1 MSSATDR
8 AGSNAMPRWLTRVRI
23 GTSALRLPLIA
34 PIRPIMTLLLP
45 ILVMTSANLGSG
57 TYWSSAES
65 GGAMLGLIFA

>member
-1 MSSATDR
+1 MSSAAAR
-8 AGSNAMPRWLTRVRI
+8 AGSNAMPRWLSRVRI

-34 PIRPIMTLLLP
+34 PINPFITLLLVLE
-45 ILVMTSANLGSG
+45 ITSANSGSG